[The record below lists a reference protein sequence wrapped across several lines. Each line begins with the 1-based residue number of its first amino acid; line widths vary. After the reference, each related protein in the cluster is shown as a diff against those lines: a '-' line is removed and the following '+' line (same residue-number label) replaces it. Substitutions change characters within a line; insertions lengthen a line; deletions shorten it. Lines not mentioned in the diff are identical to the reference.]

1 MLCKSYRFLKKKSMK
16 NLLLLFPFLLLFAC
30 QNASE
35 KKEAVVEIKDVI
47 LKGMVENAKG
57 GEATIVID
65 GKKIS
70 ALLDETGNFMAT
82 IPVEIGQMAQLSYG
96 GERTTFYVEPGD
108 AMTVKFNV
116 EEFDETMSYSGKGA
130 EESNYLASKYLLD
143 EKLMSDWRAVFGLE
157 IAEFIAKMDD
167 MKQQMMGNFKTA
179 LMNNSGM
186 SPDFVKMEKQ
196 NILIANANNRLMY
209 PEYFAYVAK
218 TDEPE
223 MAADYYDFLAKFEF
237 NDDKMLASQDFKS
250 FIEAYLSHQAKGI
263 VGEDNDKFAV
273 PNAQIQLIGEFSK
286 NQKVKDYAYYSMM
299 GGLLYQ
305 HGADIPENIMTAFQA
320 NCKDAESVEKVMKEY
335 NQWTTV
341 AKGKDAPT
349 WKYENIKGEI
359 VGLEDLRGKVV
370 YIDVWATW
378 CGPCMQELP
387 YLEDLE
393 TKYAAGGKI
402 EFVSVSI
409 DKDKDAWEKMVV
421 GKSMKGV
428 QLYADKAWDSSI
440 CKDNLI
446 TGIPRFMLIDTEGK
460 LINVNAPRPSS
471 DEINTIFEEIQNRK
485 PLLSQNKS

>member
-1 MLCKSYRFLKKKSMK
+1 
-16 NLLLLFPFLLLFAC
+16 
-30 QNASE
+30 
-35 KKEAVVEIKDVI
+35 
-47 LKGMVENAKG
+47 
-57 GEATIVID
+57 
-65 GKKIS
+65 
-70 ALLDETGNFMAT
+70 
-82 IPVEIGQMAQLSYG
+82 
-96 GERTTFYVEPGD
+96 
-108 AMTVKFNV
+108 
-116 EEFDETMSYSGKGA
+116 
-130 EESNYLASKYLLD
+130 
-143 EKLMSDWRAVFGLE
+143 
-157 IAEFIAKMDD
+157 
-167 MKQQMMGNFKTA
+167 
-179 LMNNSGM
+179 MNNSGM